1 MTGRSWS
8 EDQRMYLVGDPTCL
22 WLMSMDFFAP
32 WIHQVQ
38 FQVQDSS
45 STPSVAVS
53 HQANRHVN
61 RTCQSSCQ
69 TSCQPSCQRTPFF
82 LQVIM
87 MPSRSSTE
95 KATSLTPSPWATR
108 WAPISWKESKSLH
121 IFRYS
126 PSPQKFCFTFIL
138 SIFFD
143 YLSQISKPCWSRN
156 SAHKPI
162 WKRRWCLG
170 TWG

>member
-1 MTGRSWS
+1 MCYHLLINSWGFVERRPEDVFSLRHYMTLIRCKWIFSHH
-8 EDQRMYLVGDPTCL
+8 PTQPNPFCRG
-22 WLMSMDFFAP
+22 
-32 WIHQVQ
+32 Q
-38 FQVQDSS
+38 
-45 STPSVAVS
+45 PS
-53 HQANRHVN
+53 
-61 RTCQSSCQ
+61 CQSSGQ
-69 TSCQPSCQRTPFF
+69 TSCQPSHQRTPFF

-108 WAPISWKESKSLH
+108 WAPISWEESQSKSLH
-121 IFRYS
+121 IFRFS
-126 PSPQKFCFTFIL
+126 PSPQKLCFSFII

-156 SAHKPI
+156 SARKPI